1 MRPQG
6 LGQGRSPS
14 VTMTAEGIMTERV
27 MELDFELG
35 EAAEVGGLRPGSEG
49 HCRRPGLLEVGW
61 DGGHYIPERI
71 KDVCH

>member
-61 DGGHYIPERI
+61 DGGH
-71 KDVCH
+71 